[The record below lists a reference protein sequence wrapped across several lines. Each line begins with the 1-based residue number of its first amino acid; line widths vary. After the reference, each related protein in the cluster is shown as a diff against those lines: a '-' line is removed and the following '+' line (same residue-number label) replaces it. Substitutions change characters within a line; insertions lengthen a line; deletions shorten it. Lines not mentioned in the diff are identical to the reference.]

1 MNKRIIDSMSAEQI
15 ADGLYAT
22 QEKGKKR
29 HYWPDLFRYL
39 ESICKPEPSDEEY
52 ISRLERAVQVLA
64 NSNSD
69 WEMNVSVWDTESI
82 LSVLDDMSP
91 AKLRKRMM
99 NRPMQPAAESGIGSM
114 GQIRRRMGGDK
125 K

>member
-1 MNKRIIDSMSAEQI
+1 MNKRIIDGMSAEQI
-15 ADGLYAT
+15 ADGLHAT

-29 HYWPDLFRYL
+29 LYYADDGVLFRYL

-91 AKLRKRMM
+91 QKLRKRMM
-99 NRPMQPAAESGIGSM
+99 QPAAK
-114 GQIRRRMGGDK
+114 RRRGGDTK
-125 K
+125 